1 MSKQQYNL
9 NTKTDYLNRKMFLD
23 PAGPVTIQRFEEVKY
38 KKIADFEATARG
50 FFWQPEEISLTKD
63 SNDFKEASDAV
74 KHIFTSN
81 LLRQTALDSLQG
93 RAPSQVFTPVVSLP
107 ELEALIYNW
116 SFFETN
122 IHSKSYS
129 HIIRNIYNV
138 PKEIFNTIHDTQEI
152 IDMASSVGKYYEDL
166 HRINCIKELN
176 VNSLP
181 DWQARYAGLHSVTE
195 EEHIRAIWMALHAS
209 YALEAFRFMVSFAT
223 SLAMV
228 ENKIFIGNGNIISL
242 ILQDELLHKGW
253 TAYIINQVI
262 KDDQRFAD
270 IKGQCEG
277 EVYAL
282 YADVI
287 REEKA
292 WADYLFNKGPV
303 IGLNANVL
311 KDFVDYTAVGAL
323 KEIGIKYQGNSLKS
337 TPIPWFT
344 KHVDTSK
351 KQSALQETESTNY
364 VLGVMSEQLDYDQL
378 PNL

>member
-1 MSKQQYNL
+1 
-9 NTKTDYLNRKMFLD
+9 MFLD

-38 KKIADFEATARG
+38 SKIADFETTARG
-50 FFWQPEEISLTKD
+50 FFWVPEEISLTKD
-63 SNDFKEASDAV
+63 SNDFKDASNAV

-122 IHSKSYS
+122 IHSRSYS

-138 PKEIFNTIHDTQEI
+138 PKDVFNTIHDTKEI
-152 IDMASSVGKYYEDL
+152 VDMASSVGNYYDKL
-166 HRINCIKELN
+166 HRINCMKEIDGS
-176 VNSLP
+176 VN
-181 DWQARYAGLHSVTE
+181 E
-195 EEHIRAIWMALHAS
+195 KEHIKAIYMALHAS

-228 ENKIFIGNGNIISL
+228 ENKLFIGNGNIISL

-253 TAYIINQVI
+253 TAFLINQVV
-262 KDDQRFAD
+262 KEDPRFAA
-270 IKGQCEG
+270 IKGECEQ
-277 EVYAL
+277 EVYQL
-282 YADVI
+282 YMDVI

-303 IGLNANVL
+303 IGLNAAIL
-311 KDFVDYTAVGAL
+311 KEFVDYTAVNAL
-323 KEIGIKYQGNSLKS
+323 KDIGIKYLSPAPKS
-337 TPIPWFT
+337 TPIPWFN
-344 KHVDTSK
+344 KHSDTSK
-351 KQSALQETESTNY
+351 KQTALQESESTNY
-364 VLGVMSEQLDYDQL
+364 VIGVMGDSIDYDAL
-378 PNL
+378 PTL

>member
-1 MSKQQYNL
+1 MSQAQYNL

-38 KKIADFEATARG
+38 KKIADYDQTARG

-63 SNDFKEASDAV
+63 ATDFKDASDAV

-93 RAPSQVFTPVVSLP
+93 RGPTQVFTPVCSLP
-107 ELEALIYNW
+107 EVEALMYNW
-116 SFFETN
+116 GFFETN

-138 PKEIFNTIHDTQEI
+138 PKDVFNTIHDTQEI
-152 IDMASSVGKYYEDL
+152 VAMASSVGKYYDAL
-166 HRINCIKELN
+166 HRINCLKEVGGEIVERDHIK
-176 VNSLP
+176 
-181 DWQARYAGLHSVTE
+181 
-195 EEHIRAIWMALHAS
+195 AIYMALHAS

-253 TAYIINQVI
+253 TAYLINQVL
-262 KDDQRFAD
+262 KEDARFAS
-270 IKGQCEG
+270 IKEECEA

-282 YADVI
+282 YMDVI
-287 REEKA
+287 REEKE
-292 WADYLFNKGPV
+292 WADYLFKKGPV
-303 IGLNANVL
+303 IGLNANIL
-311 KDFVDYTAVGAL
+311 KEFVDYTAVGAL
-323 KEIGIKYQGNSLKS
+323 KDIGIKYLAPAPKS
-337 TPIPWFT
+337 TPIPWFN
-344 KHVDTSK
+344 KHSDTSK
-351 KQSALQETESTNY
+351 KQTALQENESTNY
-364 VLGVMSEQLDYDQL
+364 VIGVMGDGIDYEEL
-378 PNL
+378 PAI

>member
-9 NTKTDYLNRKMFLD
+9 NTKTDYLSRNMFLD

-63 SNDFKEASDAV
+63 SNDFKDASDAV

-93 RAPSQVFTPVVSLP
+93 RGPTQVFTPVCSLP
-107 ELEALIYNW
+107 EVEALMYNW
-116 SFFETN
+116 GFFETN

-138 PKEIFNTIHDTQEI
+138 PKDVFNTIHDTKEI
-152 IDMASSVGKYYEDL
+152 VDMASSVGDYYDQL
-166 HRINCIKELN
+166 HKINCAKELGNTN
-176 VNSLP
+176 VSET
-181 DWQARYAGLHSVTE
+181 H
-195 EEHIRAIWMALHAS
+195 HIRAVWLALNAS

-228 ENKIFIGNGNIISL
+228 ENRIFMGNGNIISL

-253 TAYIINQVI
+253 TAYLINQVV
-262 KDDQRFAD
+262 KEDARFAAA
-270 IKGQCEG
+270 KTECEA
-277 EVYAL
+277 EVYQL
-282 YADVI
+282 YMDVI
-287 REEKA
+287 REEKE
-292 WADYLFNKGPV
+292 WADYLFKKGPV
-303 IGLNANVL
+303 IGLNAQIL

-323 KEIGIKYQGNSLKS
+323 KDIGIKYQASAPKT
-337 TPIPWFT
+337 TPIPWFN
-344 KHVDTSK
+344 KHTDTSK
-351 KQSALQETESTNY
+351 KQTALQESESTSY
-364 VLGVMSEQLDYDQL
+364 VIGVMSDAIDYNEL
-378 PNL
+378 PTI

>member
-1 MSKQQYNL
+1 MSIAQYNL

-23 PAGPVTIQRFEEVKY
+23 PEGPVTIQRFEEVKY
-38 KKIADFEATARG
+38 KKIADYDATARG
-50 FFWQPEEISLTKD
+50 FFWQPEEVSLTKD

-93 RAPSQVFTPVVSLP
+93 RGPTQVFTPVCSLP
-107 ELEALIYNW
+107 EVEALMYNW
-116 SFFETN
+116 GFFETN

-138 PKEIFNTIHDTQEI
+138 PKDVFNTIHDTKEI
-152 IDMASSVGKYYEDL
+152 VDMASSVGLYYDAL
-166 HRINCIKELN
+166 HKINCLKEVGGEVKESDHIK
-176 VNSLP
+176 
-181 DWQARYAGLHSVTE
+181 
-195 EEHIRAIWMALHAS
+195 AIWLALNAS

-253 TAYIINQVI
+253 TAYLINQVV
-262 KDDQRFAD
+262 KEDPRFVKA
-270 IKGQCEG
+270 KEECEA
-277 EVYAL
+277 EVYAM
-282 YADVI
+282 YMDVI

-292 WADYLFNKGPV
+292 WADYLFKKGPV
-303 IGLNANVL
+303 IGLNANIL

-323 KEIGIKYQGNSLKS
+323 KDIGIKYQTLAPKS
-337 TPIPWFT
+337 TPIPWFN
-344 KHVDTSK
+344 KHSDTSK
-351 KQSALQETESTNY
+351 KQTALQENESTNY
-364 VLGVMSEQLDYDQL
+364 VIGIMGEGIDYDAL
-378 PNL
+378 PNV